1 MHAMTLKWMERTE
14 SRLERQ
20 EESLQAICNHWLP
33 AILSAAAGCQDHATT
48 AGHQQPPL
56 QKTAKQPPPPQ
67 SSYAGGPCEAAKRRR
82 AGRHR
87 LSLKRAA
94 EQPVQMPMEQPE
106 QTAAG
111 LEPEGLEVLQLCP
124 SYLQLV
130 LDHLNQ
136 EELELPEPHLS
147 ILPLG
152 NLQLCFCRV
161 VRAAV
166 HQVNISLDCQ
176 HRC

>member
-1 MHAMTLKWMERTE
+1 MMLKWMERTE

-33 AILSAAAGCQDHATT
+33 AILSAAAGRQDHATT

-56 QKTAKQPPPPQ
+56 QKSAEQPPPPPQ

-82 AGRHR
+82 AGKHR

-106 QTAAG
+106 RTAAG
-111 LEPEGLEVLQLCP
+111 PEHGGSGGTRAL
-124 SYLQLV
+124 S
-130 LDHLNQ
+130 
-136 EELELPEPHLS
+136 ELPAAGPEPPESGGIGAARASSEYPAAEQPVAVLLS
-147 ILPLG
+147 RGQSSSPSG
-152 NLQLCFCRV
+152 
-161 VRAAV
+161 
-166 HQVNISLDCQ
+166 
-176 HRC
+176 